1 MVFIHQE
8 VITMYE
14 ALLLRK
20 GPYGSRAVDSL
31 EEVVVYWRT
40 ANRFNPLELARACHI
55 NSLEN
60 TKHTN

>member
-1 MVFIHQE
+1 
-8 VITMYE
+8 MYE